1 MMEKTNKYVS
11 LGRRMLLLILAA
23 AAVWCAVCIFAPN
36 RNVKDQNR
44 AEKDIIE
51 EILITYSRNQ
61 ELTAQRMEA
70 LLKELEAADE
80 DKASR
85 WREILDC
92 WQAATNEMPLHFGSL
107 PSGLNDSSTLC
118 LIVLGFQLNP
128 DGSMKEELVGR
139 LETALESAKKYPQAY
154 LLCTGGGT
162 ASAAPEATEADV
174 MAQWLIAH
182 GIEEDRVIIE
192 NRSLTTSQNA
202 ILSYKILSQDYPE
215 ITEAAIISSDYH
227 IPWGQILFETQ
238 FILGDHPITVVSNAA
253 YRTGKVL
260 NAAALLRY
268 QLSGIREIA
277 AIS

>member
-1 MMEKTNKYVS
+1 MEKTNKYVS
-11 LGRRMLLLILAA
+11 PGRRMLLLVLAA
-23 AAVWCAVCIFAPN
+23 AAVWCAVCIFAPY
-36 RNVKDQNR
+36 RDVKDQNR
-44 AEKDIIE
+44 DEKDIIE

-61 ELTAQRMEA
+61 ELPAQRMET

-80 DKASR
+80 DKARR

-92 WQAATNEMPLHFGSL
+92 WQADTNDMPLHFGSL

-139 LETALESAKKYPQAY
+139 LETALESAKKYPQAL

-162 ASAAPEATEADV
+162 ASAAPEATEANV

-182 GIEEDRVIIE
+182 GIEEDRVIVE

-227 IPWGQILFETQ
+227 IPWGQMLFETQ

-260 NAAALLRY
+260 NAATLLRY